1 MSSQNSS
8 IEEIVPTQNVETE
21 LANGHVDGNWS
32 AITAKNYAK
41 IPEYDLCAAF
51 LLWKGDN
58 KILKCAHYCY
68 NTLDTQQYVLESED
82 PKYTEEKKRESL
94 RKAVVAIKKLGVLI
108 DMVDNND
115 TTDYWKA
122 AKRIDR
128 EFETKQRIPD
138 SELKI
143 PKCFAK
149 KADKKKVESKPKK

>member
-1 MSSQNSS
+1 
-8 IEEIVPTQNVETE
+8 
-21 LANGHVDGNWS
+21 
-32 AITAKNYAK
+32 
-41 IPEYDLCAAF
+41 
-51 LLWKGDN
+51 
-58 KILKCAHYCY
+58 
-68 NTLDTQQYVLESED
+68 
-82 PKYTEEKKRESL
+82 
-94 RKAVVAIKKLGVLI
+94 
-108 DMVDNND
+108 MVDNND